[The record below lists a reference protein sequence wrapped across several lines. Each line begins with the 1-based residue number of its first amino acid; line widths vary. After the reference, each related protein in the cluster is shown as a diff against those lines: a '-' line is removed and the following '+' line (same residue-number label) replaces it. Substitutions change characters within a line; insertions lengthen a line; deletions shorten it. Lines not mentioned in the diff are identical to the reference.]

1 VTCFGCDYRKLGP
14 RATGFFE
21 GLWFPFGRLQARW
34 RWRSQQDSEELVF
47 VTCQDE
53 WRTRGMFAFRL
64 KRNVGRNASFSGLSG
79 AALVSV
85 V

>member
-1 VTCFGCDYRKLGP
+1 
-14 RATGFFE
+14 
-21 GLWFPFGRLQARW
+21 
-34 RWRSQQDSEELVF
+34 

>member
-1 VTCFGCDYRKLGP
+1 
-14 RATGFFE
+14 
-21 GLWFPFGRLQARW
+21 
-34 RWRSQQDSEELVF
+34 

-64 KRNVGRNASFSGLSG
+64 KRNVGCNASFSGLSG